1 MNWIEMIFHTADG
14 ALRSV
19 MGMRDRLV
27 VRRAPRDLP
36 QAYDRRTPRKPK
48 LPAPLVHSRPPQ
60 MEDRW
65 GVLEDPKAVDAIF
78 STLKGKL
85 FEDSDALSAAAR
97 RGEDRGKTVFREAGK
112 TSEGRGY
119 LFFKP
124 FNDYG
129 WLVERSGA
137 GWRIS
142 RAEKII
148 SQHMFLRSNS
158 DPWDV
163 AVLFTDPKHS
173 EFVRVKSQRFGDTL
187 MSMAVYEQRLRSAF
201 QNELIG
207 VKI

>member
-1 MNWIEMIFHTADG
+1 MNWIDMVFHTADS
-14 ALRSV
+14 ALRAV

-27 VRRAPRDLP
+27 VRRTPRHERI
-36 QAYDRRTPRKPK
+36 AYDRKDSRKSAA
-48 LPAPLVHSRPPQ
+48 PALVQQRPPQ
-60 MEDRW
+60 MEDQW
-65 GVLEDPKAVDAIF
+65 GVLEDTKHVDAIF
-78 STLKGKL
+78 TGLKKKL
-85 FEDSDALSAAAR
+85 FEDSDELSAKAR

-148 SQHMFLRSNS
+148 SQQMFLRSNS

-163 AVLFTDPKHS
+163 AVLFSDPKRS
-173 EFVRVKSQRFGDTL
+173 EFVRVKSRRFGDTL

-207 VKI
+207 DKI